1 VRHLPSSSSLYHN
14 IDSSLDEGL
23 FDGDVGG
30 IDGELACGN
39 QGGRVLGYDDVADV
53 DDEGKSVVDE
63 LWSDDDS
70 LMSRWLPLSLIA
82 IMSLMLLVRRL
93 YVLDHR
99 VEYNYNI

>member
-1 VRHLPSSSSLYHN
+1 MRHLPSSSSLYHN

-63 LWSDDDS
+63 LWSDDESVVASESDCVDVAEVAKQKV
-70 LMSRWLPLSLIA
+70 IC
-82 IMSLMLLVRRL
+82 IKL
-93 YVLDHR
+93 Y
-99 VEYNYNI
+99 Y